1 MAATQ
6 DKIRLLNDQISKLR
20 TIETHYQATKNELKL
35 AELEFEKL
43 EENLNEEYADIESLE
58 KLTLKGVFHS
68 ILGNKEKQLE
78 IARQEYLTATL
89 KYKAAKTTIQT
100 LQFELKIL
108 KRKTQLLQDLEAE
121 LIGLHKIREN
131 ELKVEPS
138 PQGESLRHIL
148 LEIDD
153 QITYSNSLDLVKNS
167 GKLALKKLS
176 MAVLAL
182 QEAKNWGDWDMMSK
196 RQKIGDYVKHSA
208 IDDAKQFAFDAKRAL
223 LVFERE
229 LQEINMQ
236 LNTKQL
242 EIGSLSSFLDVFFDN
257 LITDWIFQQKIKKT
271 LINLNEVIE
280 DVKKSIN
287 AIDSNQ
293 ENISLKLA
301 SLIESKESILSK

>member
-293 ENISLKLA
+293 EIISLKLA

>member
-280 DVKKSIN
+280 NVKKSIN

>member
-1 MAATQ
+1 MAAITTTQ
-6 DKIRLLNDQISKLR
+6 
-20 TIETHYQATKNELKL
+20 TPV
-35 AELEFEKL
+35 FE
-43 EENLNEEYADIESLE
+43 
-58 KLTLKGVFHS
+58 V
-68 ILGNKEKQLE
+68 
-78 IARQEYLTATL
+78 
-89 KYKAAKTTIQT
+89 
-100 LQFELKIL
+100 KIL
-108 KRKTQLLQDLEAE
+108 KRKTRGLQDLEAE